1 MYQLTNEM
9 HMQTTLNID
18 DDLLK
23 KAQSLTGITEITAVV
38 SEALKVLIA
47 RESGRRLAALGGTER
62 VLAAVPR
69 RR

>member
-1 MYQLTNEM
+1 VYQLTNEM